1 MTVKELI
8 DRLQNYSDDA
18 LVCFY
23 DCLRGDDMYMR
34 DISVSYDN
42 DEIYFNIHR

>member
-1 MTVKELI
+1 MTVQELI
-8 DRLQNYSDDA
+8 EKLQNYSDDA

-23 DCLRGDDMYMR
+23 DCLRGDDMCMR
-34 DISVSYDN
+34 DISVSDEN